1 MDIAEFL
8 SPECIATGIRAS
20 SKRRVLELL
29 AEALAKGDPGLN
41 TQQVFDGLLARERLG
56 GTGLG
61 KGIALPHSRM
71 KGGQRVIGAFLQLTK
86 GIAFDAIDNATVD
99 LFFALVVPDQATD
112 EHLRI
117 LAHLARMFSDS
128 ELRQCLREAQG
139 AVAIHKLITT
149 WQPSE

>member
-8 SPECIATGIRAS
+8 KPECIATGVRAS

-29 AEALAKGDPGLN
+29 AELLAKGEQGL
-41 TQQVFDGLLARERLG
+41 TTPQIFEGLLTRERLG

-71 KGGQRVIGAFLQLTK
+71 KGSQRVVGAFLQLTN
-86 GIAFDAIDNATVD
+86 GISFDAIDNAKVD

-117 LAHLARMFSDS
+117 LAHLAHLFSDPD
-128 ELRQCLREAQG
+128 LRQRLREAHG
-139 AVAIHKLITT
+139 ANAIHEIITT
-149 WQPSE
+149 WNPE